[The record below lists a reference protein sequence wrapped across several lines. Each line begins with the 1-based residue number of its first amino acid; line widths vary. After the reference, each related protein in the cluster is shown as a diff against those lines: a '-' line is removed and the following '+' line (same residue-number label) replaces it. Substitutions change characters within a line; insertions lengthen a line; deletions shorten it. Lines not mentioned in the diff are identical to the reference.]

1 MSVSDAAPRTVKNS
15 APKTEEEEIQELLD
29 VVPGQRRT
37 PPSRWQLNPATCGIT
52 SATVLVIA
60 WFVFLSMSRKPFSID
75 SEVGGRWS
83 AVPLDAPSKKKL
95 GNLVVETE
103 ITVQCHGVDRPSK
116 WGSDALAGVVSMVLG
131 PFSLP
136 EAVVAF
142 KNVRPLTNMYV
153 WHGPCLLSG
162 HDNEIAAC
170 AFTFHKRNL
179 LFTVLGS
186 RQTDP
191 RSSPIYRYLLRRPE
205 AQGNVSGSQSW
216 WELWETKGQYMV
228 AMVIVIV
235 VLTLLQHALDPTG
248 RMSRMEARRRML
260 IARRAAKLR
269 ERNDPSAVGPHG

>member
-1 MSVSDAAPRTVKNS
+1 
-15 APKTEEEEIQELLD
+15 
-29 VVPGQRRT
+29 
-37 PPSRWQLNPATCGIT
+37 
-52 SATVLVIA
+52 
-60 WFVFLSMSRKPFSID
+60 
-75 SEVGGRWS
+75 
-83 AVPLDAPSKKKL
+83 
-95 GNLVVETE
+95 
-103 ITVQCHGVDRPSK
+103 VDRPSK
-116 WGSDALAGVVSMVLG
+116 WGSDALAGVVSMALG

-142 KNVRPLTNMYV
+142 KNVRPLTTMYV

-162 HDNEIAAC
+162 HHNEIAAC